1 MDLTIVLAE
10 ALGTD
15 LATIARV
22 LMWLIAIAL
31 VRTALAKAG
40 VDGGIVAARQW
51 MNGRRVAA
59 RATRTGVDDALV
71 NAGSYVLEGVA
82 LLLTVGAMVVELVAW
97 ITPRFAIGMQMARQQ
112 LEDEAARRRR
122 PPGSLLGL
130 LTWLILALGLVAVL
144 CAPLA
149 LSGCG
154 PTQAQAMHSGLN
166 AATDLADPLYQVA
179 VTECDLQEG
188 EVHDRYPPE
197 QASEAYAALGQVRAR
212 CDVAFASF
220 EELRAAQQAL
230 RATADAMEDG
240 RATSTDLVRS
250 LDELHLAY
258 QTTRGLVLAIVAAR
272 RGAL

>member
-15 LATIARV
+15 LATIGRV
-22 LMWLIAIAL
+22 LMWLLVIAL
-31 VRTALAKAG
+31 ARTALAKAG
-40 VDGGIVAARQW
+40 VDRAILAARDW
-51 MNGRRVAA
+51 LGRRRVAA

-71 NAGSYVLEGVA
+71 HAGSYLLEGVA
-82 LLLTVGAMVVELVAW
+82 VLLMVGALIVQLVAW
-97 ITPRFAIGMQMARQQ
+97 LTPRFAIGMQMAREQ
-112 LEDEAARRRR
+112 LDHEVARRRR
-122 PPGSLLGL
+122 PPGSLLGV
-130 LTWLILALGLVAVL
+130 LTWLVLALGLVVVL
-144 CAPLA
+144 LGPLA

-166 AATDLADPLYQVA
+166 AATDLADPLYQAA

-197 QASEAYAALGQVRAR
+197 QASEAYAALDQVRAR
-212 CDVAFASF
+212 CNVAFASF
-220 EELRAAQQAL
+220 EELRGAQAAL
-230 RATADAMEDG
+230 RATADAMQDG
-240 RATSTDLVRS
+240 RATNADLVRS